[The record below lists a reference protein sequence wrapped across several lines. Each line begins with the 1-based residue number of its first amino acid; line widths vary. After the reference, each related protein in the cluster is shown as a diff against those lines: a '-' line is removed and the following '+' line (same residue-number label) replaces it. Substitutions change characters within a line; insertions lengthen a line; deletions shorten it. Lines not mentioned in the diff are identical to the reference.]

1 MNQQRKTNTD
11 VEHLFQTSK
20 FKVRLRMKIFMY
32 HLLMAHPVSIAS
44 NNQANFGTT
53 VTVIVSKK
61 EPNLKSSLKK
71 PKGAKYLG
79 FFSPLVPSKSE
90 KNILVLL
97 SLYIF

>member
-1 MNQQRKTNTD
+1 
-11 VEHLFQTSK
+11 
-20 FKVRLRMKIFMY
+20 
-32 HLLMAHPVSIAS
+32 MAHPVSIAS

-79 FFSPLVPSKSE
+79 FFLPSFPQNERKKYISFAQ
-90 KNILVLL
+90 LVLL